1 MIKKILIMGLPGA
14 GKSTLAKE
22 LQKQVV
28 ASGRTIAHFNA
39 DEVRAHYNDW
49 DFSEEGRIR
58 QAFRMRELA
67 ASVAEYVQFAICD
80 FVCPTQAARDA
91 VSPDYIVWVDTIKQ
105 SQYSDTNAMFT
116 PPPAYD
122 VRVTSQE
129 AETWAKV
136 IVDML
141 L

>member
-22 LQKQVV
+22 LQRQVV

-39 DEVRAHYNDW
+39 DEVRTHYNDW
-49 DFSEEGRIR
+49 DFSPEGRVR

-80 FVCPTQAARDA
+80 LVCPTPDTRDA
-91 VSPDYIVWVDTIKQ
+91 VSPDYIVWVDTIQQ
-105 SQYSDTNAMFT
+105 SQYADTNAMFV
-116 PPPAYD
+116 PPSAYD
-122 VRVTSQE
+122 IRVTSQD
-129 AETWAKV
+129 AETWAKS
-136 IVDML
+136 IIDIL
-141 L
+141 I

>member
-14 GKSTLAKE
+14 GKSTLAQE

-39 DEVRAHYNDW
+39 DEVREHYNDW
-49 DFSEEGRIR
+49 DFSEDGRIR
-58 QAFRMRELA
+58 QALRMRELA

-80 FVCPTQAARDA
+80 LVCPTQATRDA
-91 VSPDYIVWVDTIKQ
+91 VSPDYIVWVDTIKHT
-105 SQYSDTNAMFT
+105 QYADTDAMFV
-116 PPPAYD
+116 PPTAYD
-122 VRVTSQE
+122 VHVTSQD
-129 AETWAKV
+129 AEMWATAIKE
-136 IVDML
+136 IL

>member
-1 MIKKILIMGLPGA
+1 MKILIMGLPGS
-14 GKSTLAKE
+14 GKTHLARE
-22 LQKQVV
+22 LVKRLPNTVW
-28 ASGRTIAHFNA
+28 FNA
-39 DEVRAHYNDW
+39 DEVRKTYNDW